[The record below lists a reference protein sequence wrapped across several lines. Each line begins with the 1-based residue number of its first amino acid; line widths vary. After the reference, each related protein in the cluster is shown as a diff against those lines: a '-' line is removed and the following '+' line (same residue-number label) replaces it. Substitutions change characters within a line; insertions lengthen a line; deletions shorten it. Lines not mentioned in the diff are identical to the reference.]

1 MKVTVNPEGLISN
14 RLKALLAQRAH
25 KVPIPEVAGEPE
37 VTCQVTIQSKPGE
50 PKKVVLDKAS
60 PQMTQDIKPLYVKA
74 HLNGKPVSRILV
86 DNGSAV
92 NVLPLKMIWSF
103 GKSLGGPDVNGGFS
117 CGLYWGNPSLHSDIV
132 FASIAPES
140 ADQRSEYLT
149 FTARGGLDERP
160 LFACFSCSL

>member
-1 MKVTVNPEGLISN
+1 MKKDQKRTQRDEEMKVTVNPEGFISN
-14 RLKALLAQRAH
+14 RLKALLAQRAQ

-117 CGLYWGNPSLHSDIV
+117 CGLYWGNPSL
-132 FASIAPES
+132 
-140 ADQRSEYLT
+140 RS
-149 FTARGGLDERP
+149 
-160 LFACFSCSL
+160 